1 MKIRE
6 YLQKKYGRDSAFG
19 LLAAEAKVLGIIYP
33 LRKGWLEACQEN
45 EISADQRTR
54 LIKALKSSK
63 SEYAQA
69 AIAALYGGI
78 VKDAAPAPDAN
89 AIDAARWRHFREC
102 CTSDMLDAI
111 DMAFNAKEIDA
122 IIDADRCKPSGML
135 S

>member
-54 LIKALKSSK
+54 LIKALKVSK

-69 AIAALYGGI
+69 AIAALHGAKEATP
-78 VKDAAPAPDAN
+78 VPDAN
-89 AIDAARWRHFREC
+89 AIDAARWRHFRDC

-111 DMAFNAKEIDA
+111 DMAFNAKEIDT

>member
-63 SEYAQA
+63 SDYAQA
-69 AIAALYGGI
+69 AIDALREA
-78 VKDAAPAPDAN
+78 KEAAPAPDAN
-89 AIDAARWRHFREC
+89 AVDAARWRHFRDC

>member
-45 EISADQRTR
+45 EISADQRAR
-54 LIKALKSSK
+54 LIKALKASK

-69 AIAALYGGI
+69 AIAALHGA
-78 VKDAAPAPDAN
+78 KEATPALDAN
-89 AIDAARWRHFREC
+89 AVDAARWRHFRDC

-111 DMAFNAKEIDA
+111 DMAFNANEIDA